1 MTPVELFDDDLTS
14 RVPDGLLGAVE
25 WYREQLQGPLEVAE
39 ALLGECDS
47 LGSAS
52 TEAAEV
58 VPLVARVL
66 AHLDQSRVWAAS
78 FAASAHSPGRS
89 HQGRHDRGSAGER

>member
-25 WYREQLQGPLEVAE
+25 WYSEQLQGPLEVAE
-39 ALLGECDS
+39 ALLGECDRLES
-47 LGSAS
+47 TS
-52 TEAAEV
+52 TEAGDV

-66 AHLDQSRVWAAS
+66 AHLGESRVWAAS
-78 FAASAHSPGRS
+78 FAASTRTPGRAP
-89 HQGRHDRGSAGER
+89 QRRHDRGSAGER